1 MHKRLRLLKGA
12 NALLYFGPLLAGLG
26 GFGWPVVPV
35 FVVIFMLWL
44 VILKPQEWPRSMA
57 EWSQPETLVALA
69 ARGAVQLL
77 LVLVSFGIGR
87 GLGGVTG
94 ALPNLPTM
102 LPIAISFL
110 SIPLARLIWD
120 PWTMTQI
127 ATSETAAAAPETP
140 AATAP
145 EAEPDANPAAR
156 KEDDPAAPV
165 VVPVVVPLADDDRP
179 APAQDD
185 AALDDAVKSDA
196 PDSSGDSGD
205 GGGGDSG
212 GDSGG
217 GGGSGD

>member
-1 MHKRLRLLKGA
+1 MQNRLRLLRGA

-110 SIPLARLIWD
+110 SIPLARMIWD
-120 PWTMTQI
+120 PWTMTRI
-127 ATSETAAAAPETP
+127 AAPETV
-140 AATAP
+140 AP
-145 EAEPDANPAAR
+145 EAPDADPAAR
-156 KEDDPAAPV
+156 KKDYTVAPV
-165 VVPVVVPLADDDRP
+165 MVPDADNADCPAPGPVLADALCADSP
-179 APAQDD
+179 A
-185 AALDDAVKSDA
+185 
-196 PDSSGDSGD
+196 SSGDT
-205 GGGGDSG
+205 GGDSG
-212 GDSGG
+212 SSSAD
-217 GGGSGD
+217 